1 MKVRVPA
8 SLGADLRR
16 LELLDVGAAVAE
28 LEATLGAELPVVQI
42 AAVPRHPLPAEPE
55 LRVDGGAV
63 ADQLFNTGITPVDI
77 EETHAAPAGGRSILQ
92 MRFGEPKVELAD
104 LMLFSRQMYT
114 LLKSG
119 VPIMRALGGL
129 E

>member
-63 ADQLFNTGITPVDI
+63 ADVIPVARRDRRRRQHP
-77 EETHAAPAGGRSILQ
+77 EHPRRNRSHHPPI
-92 MRFGEPKVELAD
+92 GAELP
-104 LMLFSRQMYT
+104 FSRQGT
-114 LLKSG
+114 VVTTGSPVIPTVALKRL
-119 VPIMRALGGL
+119 VNRDAT
-129 E
+129 